1 MLTGK
6 ETILDGF
13 ARTNRAH
20 NSKTRKFLHF
30 LKKFSNKI
38 DDWCDEHPVNMLIAL
53 VLVAILFYGAL
64 LLWFTV

>member
-6 ETILDGF
+6 KTILDGF
-13 ARTNRAH
+13 TRTNRAH
-20 NSKTRKFLHF
+20 QSRIGKFFTKVKKISNSF
-30 LKKFSNKI
+30 
-38 DDWCDEHPVNMLIAL
+38 DQWADEHPVNMLIAL

>member
-38 DDWCDEHPVNMLIAL
+38 DDWCDEHPVNLFL
-53 VLVAILFYGAL
+53 VLLPVVILVYIGY
-64 LLWFTV
+64 LLWFSV